1 MKTKAK
7 TKVKANVLKEVLI
20 ALADETTKKDK
31 GKLRFQKQA
40 YNYKNWL
47 TTNKTRIK
55 DEFNGALAKMV
66 EDVLQTELQRITS
79 NECNAEISIS
89 SRYEDILE
97 NTEPA
102 FIADIKSLNIRPE
115 DIHAVIT
122 NWGDP
127 DWGDDDDD
135 DDDDLTIEQRSKKRK
150 VYDRFYQYIVDKYWS
165 ILREEGFNVAY
176 KEERSTRR
184 YYNINWGT
192 LPEYYTTD
200 KEINWVEVYDWVQLS
215 CYHDQMQES
224 LEYGNIGEKLNTTQT
239 KKMKAFHI
247 KKEKEYNGKIKS
259 VFTSSDFND
268 ILIDLASEYDDEINT
283 WLEKVVNDKNIGK
296 EPEKK
301 LKLGDP
307 R

>member
-7 TKVKANVLKEVLI
+7 AKAKVNVLKEVLI
-20 ALADETTKKDK
+20 ALADESTKKDK

-55 DEFNGALAKMV
+55 DEFNGALEKMV
-66 EDVLQTELQRITS
+66 EDVLQGALQKITS
-79 NECNAEISIS
+79 SVREAKINIA
-89 SRYEDILE
+89 SRYEVILE
-97 NTEPA
+97 NTGPA
-102 FIADIKSLNIRPE
+102 FIADIKSLNINPE
-115 DIHAVIT
+115 DIMFVIAHT
-122 NWGDP
+122 VGEDSFN
-127 DWGDDDDD
+127 
-135 DDDDLTIEQRSKKRK
+135 
-150 VYDRFYQYIVDKYWS
+150 QYVMNTCAK
-165 ILREEGFNVAY
+165 ILRKEGFEVVY
-176 KEERSTRR
+176 VGLDVRGHKYS
-184 YYNINWGT
+184 ISWGF

-215 CYHDQMQES
+215 CYHDQMQEA

-247 KKEKEYNGKIKS
+247 KKDKEYDEKIRS
-259 VFTSSDFND
+259 VFTSSKAD
-268 ILIDLASEYDDEINT
+268 LIADLSSEYQEEIGT
-283 WLEKVVNDKNIGK
+283 WLAKVVNDKNIGE